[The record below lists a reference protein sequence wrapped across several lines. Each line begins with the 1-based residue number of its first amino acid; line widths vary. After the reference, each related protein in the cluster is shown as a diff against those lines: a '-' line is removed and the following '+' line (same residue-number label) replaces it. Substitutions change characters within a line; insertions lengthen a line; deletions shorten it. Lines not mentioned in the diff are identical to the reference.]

1 MASVNKVIVLGNLG
15 KDPELRYTPADTAVV
30 SISVA
35 TSRNWKNKDS
45 GERMEET
52 EWHRVVAYD
61 RLAEII
67 GEYCKKGKPIY
78 IEGRLKTRKWQD
90 KDGRD
95 VYTTEIVCEHMQLLG
110 GREDGDGGERSRA
123 PAPAPRQQRQAP
135 APQSRGSSGFDDM
148 DDDILF

>member
-15 KDPELRYTPADTAVV
+15 QDPDMKYTASGTAVV

-35 TSRNWKNKDS
+35 TSRNWKNKES
-45 GERMEET
+45 GDRQEET

-90 KDGRD
+90 KDGIER
-95 VYTTEIVCEHMQLLG
+95 YTTEIVVESLQLLG
-110 GREDGDGGERSRA
+110 GRDDGAAPRQERSAPRREESRRA
-123 PAPAPRQQRQAP
+123 PAPKA
-135 APQSRGSSGFDDM
+135 GGFDDM
-148 DDDILF
+148 DSDVPF